1 MSKLLFKQYMDNDSR
16 KYIISCDD
24 FYREF
29 SEFETI
35 EIMVS
40 LLRARFEMEYLKER
54 KPRVFQSTERM
65 PLVVLKKEIYGL
77 KVVLAKETITVL
89 LFNSNLIEYTH
100 KSFYEQCEM
109 IYEQLSKDY
118 GQGKIDYKIFSPIYL
133 EHMLGVDIPCIEKV
147 EYSKQNILSL
157 FFYDRQGP
165 KKVRITEHELFKQ
178 LQSGNIESGWK
189 STNHIFEDN
198 VERIR
203 NILSEVSD
211 KPETYCAVV
220 YGDED
225 VVRDGTH
232 RLACMY
238 YLYGDIEVPIIRV
251 YVSQPFYSYTMYRA
265 AMNNIE
271 MDVIK

>member
-1 MSKLLFKQYMDNDSR
+1 MSKLFFEHYMDNDSR

-24 FYREF
+24 FYKEF
-29 SEFETI
+29 SEIETI

-40 LLRARFEMEYLKER
+40 LLRARFEIEYLKER
-54 KPRVFQSTERM
+54 KPRAFQSTERM
-65 PLVVLKKEIYGL
+65 SLVVLEKKIYGL
-77 KVVLAKETITVL
+77 KVVLAKENIIVL
-89 LFNSNLIEYTH
+89 LFGSNPIKYNH
-100 KSFYEQCEM
+100 KTFYEQCEM
-109 IYEQLSKDY
+109 IYEQLSKVY
-118 GQGKIDYKIFSPIYL
+118 GQGVIDYKVFSPTYL
-133 EHMLGVDIPCIEKV
+133 EHMLGIDIPSIEKV

-157 FFYDRQGP
+157 FFYDRRGP
-165 KKVRITEHELFKQ
+165 QKVRIIEHELFEQ
-178 LQSGNIESGWK
+178 LKSGNIKSGWK

-198 VERIR
+198 EERIR
-203 NILSEVSD
+203 NVLSEVSD

-251 YVSQPFYSYTMYRA
+251 YVSNPFYSYTMYRA
-265 AMNNIE
+265 AVNNIE

>member
-1 MSKLLFKQYMDNDSR
+1 M
-16 KYIISCDD
+16 
-24 FYREF
+24 
-29 SEFETI
+29 
-35 EIMVS
+35 
-40 LLRARFEMEYLKER
+40 
-54 KPRVFQSTERM
+54 
-65 PLVVLKKEIYGL
+65 
-77 KVVLAKETITVL
+77 
-89 LFNSNLIEYTH
+89 
-100 KSFYEQCEM
+100 
-109 IYEQLSKDY
+109 
-118 GQGKIDYKIFSPIYL
+118 
-133 EHMLGVDIPCIEKV
+133 
-147 EYSKQNILSL
+147 
-157 FFYDRQGP
+157 
-165 KKVRITEHELFKQ
+165 
-178 LQSGNIESGWK
+178 
-189 STNHIFEDN
+189 
-198 VERIR
+198 ERIR